1 VSKLRKNMKN
11 KVISMFD
18 KLMLR
23 KRAVIES
30 VFDPLKNMSQIEHSR
45 HRSVHNFLVNLIAE
59 LVVYSLKPKKT
70 SLNLE
75 MLAQMPGP
83 ALI

>member
-1 VSKLRKNMKN
+1 
-11 KVISMFD
+11 MFD
-18 KLMLR
+18 KLMLG

-30 VFDPLKNMSQIEHSR
+30 VLDPLKNMSQIEYSR
-45 HRSVHNFLVNLIAE
+45 HRSVHNFLVNLIAG
-59 LVVYSLKPKKT
+59 LVAYSLKLKKP

-75 MLAQMPGP
+75 MLAQVPGP